1 MPWRSVERRK
11 HYCQNGVVRPL
22 RLDHPTVGITCMQA
36 TRWLRRD
43 NASDAALH
51 AWPLAKLHLPTNW
64 PHCWPIRSLMRNL
77 RMAAHSMTGHLTM
90 LYGRSRMVVGKFR
103 AVDARKWLG
112 RRVLTL
118 RGFTDSTMLHM
129 AGCGLEDR
137 PDQPRRPGLR
147 AARSNVFVVPKP
159 TDKKPAE

>member
-118 RGFTDSTMLHM
+118 RGFTDSYHAAYGWLRSRRSSGSTAAPWATSGPFECVCRAETDRQK
-129 AGCGLEDR
+129 AG
-137 PDQPRRPGLR
+137 
-147 AARSNVFVVPKP
+147 
-159 TDKKPAE
+159 